1 MKVRTVAP
9 FTKWLLKRMFG
20 KVIYVYNLYD
30 EFVVD
35 NPGLAILPTVLIS
48 VGFSMF
54 ATLGLVI
61 NGMFFPTGFWFI
73 LLGIAVI
80 FSNYVRIV
88 LRELYKDFKRE
99 RKELFETIKG

>member
-1 MKVRTVAP
+1 MKVRTVAA
-9 FTKWLLKRMFG
+9 FIKWLFKRMFG
-20 KVIYVYNLYD
+20 KVIHVYDLYD

-35 NPGLAILPTVLIS
+35 NPGLAILPTILIS
-48 VGFSMF
+48 TGFSML
-54 ATLGLVI
+54 ATLVLVT

-73 LLGIAVI
+73 LIGLAVI